1 MPEKSAR
8 DIKSYLQAVEE
19 EQERIEMRER
29 QIRFQHAEVAPAP
42 AVQGHP
48 PHEAAAAAAAELR
61 DLARAPP
68 HGEAAPAKAGTT
80 ITPSQGG
87 EHQGVPVDWMPPLPS
102 PPESTFVTRG
112 PAAPVTEPTPLVE
125 EDPFA
130 EDLLAKTEAV
140 LRKYSPAFISQNV
153 ETTALMLTFLQKTA
167 LLLPHDTPPAIR
179 GKIAHNI
186 ESLRATFNESRQSLK
201 KTEERSQL
209 EGFMMELDKALRR
222 YSRQQ
227 IARDPERAQYDYN
240 VLLES
245 RKTLPE
251 GNPTFEMVVSKRME
265 EFERRI
271 AAVLDEHKAEK
282 ELERFNARVKAFLK
296 GTEAREPEALDEE
309 YRQLEA
315 LLKSLEHRLDKA
327 ALATAR
333 NSLYRCTEKLEKV
346 KSQMKAEIREKY
358 HVDEGKRKE
367 EYLGMRTFWRAYVK
381 DLHLFTESVDAAAP
395 SQYFSLYSK
404 YQSLLETFFNLVRR
418 DMVTKEES
426 QQATQI
432 LEYVEGR
439 LERLRTAI

>member
-1 MPEKSAR
+1 
-8 DIKSYLQAVEE
+8 
-19 EQERIEMRER
+19 
-29 QIRFQHAEVAPAP
+29 
-42 AVQGHP
+42 
-48 PHEAAAAAAAELR
+48 
-61 DLARAPP
+61 
-68 HGEAAPAKAGTT
+68 
-80 ITPSQGG
+80 
-87 EHQGVPVDWMPPLPS
+87 
-102 PPESTFVTRG
+102 
-112 PAAPVTEPTPLVE
+112 
-125 EDPFA
+125 
-130 EDLLAKTEAV
+130 
-140 LRKYSPAFISQNV
+140 
-153 ETTALMLTFLQKTA
+153 
-167 LLLPHDTPPAIR
+167 
-179 GKIAHNI
+179 
-186 ESLRATFNESRQSLK
+186 
-201 KTEERSQL
+201 
-209 EGFMMELDKALRR
+209 
-222 YSRQQ
+222 
-227 IARDPERAQYDYN
+227 
-240 VLLES
+240 
-245 RKTLPE
+245 
-251 GNPTFEMVVSKRME
+251 ME

-282 ELERFNARVKAFLK
+282 ELERFNVRVKAFLK